1 MEVVFDIFLEARFAV
16 RYLPFP
22 VRLSV
27 FLLPN
32 GKHERDCF

>member
-1 MEVVFDIFLEARFAV
+1 MEVVFDLFLEANFAV

-22 VRLSV
+22 VCLSV

-32 GKHERDCF
+32 RKHEGDCI